1 MITHPRGGG
10 WDHGWCLGSMNE
22 TADRYYERAGVLME
36 QGRLLDAAG
45 ELRAG
50 LALEPEHPS
59 LLIALATC
67 LVGLDE
73 LDEAEAVIS
82 AALRLAPG
90 DPSVHHVHFVLLQ
103 ERGDHDG
110 AERAIHHAIELD
122 PDEPEYR
129 SLHSWLLLEQEQWD
143 AALAEADAALA
154 LDPFDEDAPIGR
166 VLALV
171 SLGRAEEAT
180 ADARRKLAD
189 NPDDASAHAL
199 AGLASMATGD
209 HDAAFARLKEAQRLD
224 PTKDWL
230 RDFGLIGLGLSG
242 RPLYAALIAQLIELP
257 RARGMTPEPGL
268 RTVLLGPLALL
279 GTLGR
284 VAVRPLTTAVLR
296 GSRYG
301 RLAVSHEDAVAA
313 RVFGV
318 VLLFALLDTLVAAR
332 ASGVIAAAV
341 VLVLG
346 LYVLAVT
353 GVALDADPWGRRRL
367 VTRVAVA
374 HAAGLALWAGVVAG
388 MLVIIGS

>member
-1 MITHPRGGG
+1 
-10 WDHGWCLGSMNE
+10 MNQ
-22 TADRYYERAGVLME
+22 TADRYYERAGVLIA
-36 QGRLLDAAG
+36 QGRLQDAAG
-45 ELRAG
+45 ELSAG
-50 LALEPEHPS
+50 LAIEPEHPS

-67 LVGLDE
+67 LIGLDE

-82 AALRLAPG
+82 SALRLAPE
-90 DPSVHHVHFVLLQ
+90 DPSAHQVHFVLLQ
-103 ERGDHDG
+103 ERGDHVG
-110 AERAIHHAIELD
+110 AERAILRAIELD
-122 PDEPEYR
+122 PDEAEYR
-129 SLHSWLLLEQEQWD
+129 SLHSWLLLEQERWD
-143 AALAEADAALA
+143 AALTAAEAALA
-154 LDPFDEDAPIGR
+154 LDPFDENAPIGR

-171 SLGRAEEAT
+171 SLGRGEEAM
-180 ADARRKLAD
+180 ADARSKLAAS
-189 NPDDASAHAL
+189 PDDASAHAL

-209 HDAAFARLKEAQRLD
+209 HEAAYASMQEAQRLD

-242 RPLYAALIAQLIELP
+242 RPLRAALIAQLIELP
-257 RARGMTPEPGL
+257 RARGVTPEPGL

-301 RLAVSHEDAVAA
+301 RLAVSREDAVAA
-313 RVFGV
+313 RVFGG
-318 VLLFALLDTLVAAR
+318 VLLFTLVDTLVAAL

-367 VTRVAVA
+367 VTRVAA
-374 HAAGLALWAGVVAG
+374 AQAAGLALWAGVVVG
-388 MLVIIGS
+388 MLVIVGS